1 MRASLSR
8 PARGGVVETRGLR
21 ARSCHLPLHALTSLR
36 LRNRLRHPLR
46 PTGPITLPPAG
57 RPFLATLLLLLPLA
71 GPHPSPQPNRLTSAS
86 ASSVRTQAS
95 LAVPAGANLYSRH
108 QRHAQTQGQAKGQA
122 HAMALPAG
130 IYHLTPERRALLN
143 TIRYAEGTW
152 LGGSAEGYRMLYGGG
167 RFAGYGRHPETEVRR
182 RYVSA
187 AAGAYQFLPQT
198 WKATARELALPDF
211 RPSSQDQAALH
222 LVRKRGALQSFD
234 RDGLS
239 TEVLAR
245 LAPEWASLPSWH
257 GGSVYGQPVRSAA
270 ELQAFYRQELNRQR
284 ELRPA

>member
-1 MRASLSR
+1 
-8 PARGGVVETRGLR
+8 
-21 ARSCHLPLHALTSLR
+21 
-36 LRNRLRHPLR
+36 
-46 PTGPITLPPAG
+46 
-57 RPFLATLLLLLPLA
+57 LLLPLA
-71 GPHPSPQPNRLTSAS
+71 GPHPGPTPDRPPSANEPNLR
-86 ASSVRTQAS
+86 QA
-95 LAVPAGANLYSRH
+95 PA
-108 QRHAQTQGQAKGQA
+108 K
-122 HAMALPAG
+122 AMPLPAG

-167 RFAGYGRHPETEVRR
+167 RFEGFARHPETEVRR

-222 LVRKRGALQSFD
+222 LVRKRGALQNFD

-257 GGSVYGQPVRSAA
+257 GGSAYGQPVRSAA
-270 ELQAFYRQELNRQR
+270 ELQAFYQQELSRQR
-284 ELRPA
+284 VLRPA

>member
-8 PARGGVVETRGLR
+8 PAGGGVVETRGLR
-21 ARSCHLPLHALTSLR
+21 ARSCHLPLRALTSFR

-71 GPHPSPQPNRLTSAS
+71 GPQPSPQPNHLTSAS

-95 LAVPAGANLYSRH
+95 LAVPAGANLSSRQ
-108 QRHAQTQGQAKGQA
+108 QRHAQAQGQA

-245 LAPEWASLPSWH
+245 LAPEWASLPSWN

>member
-1 MRASLSR
+1 MVELVQTGLQ
-8 PARGGVVETRGLR
+8 GGGGDGGFR
-21 ARSCHLPLHALTSLR
+21 ARSSHFPLSALTSLR
-36 LRNRLRHPLR
+36 FRNRLRRPLR
-46 PTGPITLPPAG
+46 PTGPIALPPAG

-71 GPHPSPQPNRLTSAS
+71 GPHPGPNPDRPPSAS
-86 ASSVRTQAS
+86 FPTDRTKAA
-95 LAVPAGANLYSRH
+95 LAAPAGATLNEPNLR
-108 QRHAQTQGQAKGQA
+108 QAPA
-122 HAMALPAG
+122 SAMALPAG

-167 RFAGYGRHPETEVRR
+167 RFAGFARHPETEVRR

-222 LVRKRGALQSFD
+222 LVHKRGALQNFD

-257 GGSVYGQPVRSAA
+257 GGSAYGQPVRSAA
-270 ELQAFYRQELNRQR
+270 ELQAFYRQELSRQR
-284 ELRPA
+284 VLRPA

>member
-1 MRASLSR
+1 M
-8 PARGGVVETRGLR
+8 VETQGFR
-21 ARSCHLPLHALTSLR
+21 ARSSHFPLSALTSLR
-36 LRNRLRHPLR
+36 FRNRLRRPLR
-46 PTGPITLPPAG
+46 PTGPIALPPAG

-71 GPHPSPQPNRLTSAS
+71 GPHPGPHRNRPHTAP
-86 ASSVRTQAS
+86 VPTDRTKAV
-95 LAVPAGANLYSRH
+95 LAAPAGATLNEPNLR
-108 QRHAQTQGQAKGQA
+108 QAPA
-122 HAMALPAG
+122 NAMALPAG

-167 RFAGYGRHPETEVRR
+167 RFAGFARHPETEVRR

-222 LVRKRGALQSFD
+222 LVRKRGALQNFD

-257 GGSVYGQPVRSAA
+257 GGSAYGQPVRSAA
-270 ELQAFYRQELNRQR
+270 ELQAFYRQELSRQR
-284 ELRPA
+284 VLRPA